1 MSNILRQR
9 IIKTI
14 MTVIMV
20 VIGIAMLLPL
30 FWMFSASFK
39 LEKDVFKYPIEW
51 IPSQITYQNYV
62 DVTSNWPYFTWYYN
76 TLKVTA
82 LSVLLGLF
90 ACTMAGYALARMRF
104 KGRNVILL
112 IFIATL
118 MFPIEVR
125 LLPDFI
131 IFKALGLY
139 NTHAA
144 LILPSLF
151 QGFMIFLFR
160 QYFMGIPYELTEAA
174 RIDGCGEF
182 RTFYQVILPL
192 AKPAIVSVT
201 IISFVWGWNSYQR
214 PLIFIND
221 VDKQL
226 LSVGISLF
234 REEYND
240 NVATQMAGA
249 SMAIIPVIIVYLIAQ
264 KYFVD
269 GIATTG
275 LKG

>member
-1 MSNILRQR
+1 MLLL
-9 IIKTI
+9 
-14 MTVIMV
+14 
-20 VIGIAMLLPL
+20 GIAMLLPI
-30 FWMFSASFK
+30 FWMLSASVKF
-39 LEKDVFKYPIEW
+39 EKDVFKYPIEW
-51 IPSQITYQNYV
+51 IPSEFTFRNYK

-76 TLKVTA
+76 TLKVTC

-90 ACTMAGYALARMRF
+90 SCTMAGYALARMKF
-104 KGRNVILL
+104 KGRNAILL

-118 MFPIEVR
+118 MFPVEVR

-131 IFKALGLY
+131 IFRLLGLY

-160 QYFMGIPYELTEAA
+160 QYFLGIPFELTEAA

-192 AKPAIVSVT
+192 ARPAIVSVT
-201 IISFVWGWNSYQR
+201 IISFVWGWNAYQQ

-221 VDKQL
+221 IDKQL

-234 REEYND
+234 REEYNA
-240 NVATQMAGA
+240 NVAAQMAGA
-249 SMAIIPVIIVYLIAQ
+249 SMAIIPVIMVYLIAQ
-264 KYFVD
+264 KYFVE

>member
-9 IIKTI
+9 LIKII
-14 MTVIMV
+14 MTAIMII
-20 VIGIAMLLPL
+20 IGLAMLLPL
-30 FWMFSASFK
+30 FWMLSASFK
-39 LEKDVFKYPIEW
+39 FEKDVFKYPIEW
-51 IPSQITYQNYV
+51 IPSNITFQNYI
-62 DVTSNWPYFTWYYN
+62 DVTTNWPYFKWYYN

-82 LSVLLGLF
+82 FSVILGLLS
-90 ACTMAGYALARMRF
+90 CTMAGYALARMRF
-104 KGRNVILL
+104 KGRNAILL

-131 IFKALGLY
+131 LFKALGLY

-144 LILPSLF
+144 LILPSVF

-192 AKPAIVSVT
+192 AKPAMVSVT
-201 IISFVWGWNSYQR
+201 IISFVWGWNAYQQ

-249 SMAIIPVIIVYLIAQ
+249 SMAVVPVIIVYLIAQ
-264 KYFVD
+264 KYFVE